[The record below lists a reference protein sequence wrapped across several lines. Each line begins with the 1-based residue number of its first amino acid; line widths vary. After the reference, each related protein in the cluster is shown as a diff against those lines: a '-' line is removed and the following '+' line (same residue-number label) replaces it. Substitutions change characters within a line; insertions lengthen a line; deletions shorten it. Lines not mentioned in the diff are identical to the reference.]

1 MTEEEKK
8 LLEQQDEAPAQPT
21 ISNVD
26 WLRKYGYVDED
37 KEKLRQNYLAG
48 IPDVETEEETERKI
62 KARKTARS
70 VEGFTKLIGALG
82 NVFNVNAGAVNQTI
96 TPQTQPI
103 DYDAIREK
111 YRNARNAVKQYKAKA
126 EEYVQSILDKRAA
139 QARQAAGVAQGQERL
154 IEQARHN
161 GAMEYLQAQRAAQ
174 EAENKRQEREYKNRQ
189 LDEQKNYHKQSISAR
204 YATIN
209 HRNGTD
215 KQTEFYDPSTGT
227 TYNIPSHRYKDAID
241 QLAAVGGIPLTKEV
255 VTKDAMRDKD
265 GKEVLPA
272 ERKVIARTQK
282 EIVSDIIKQLPNNP
296 DLRDELEHLAEVGS
310 VDKKAAEEYNRRH
323 ASSDYTSAS
332 RYGKMSGR
340 AVYPLVNKDT
350 GKTEYFN
357 SEEERQKRK
366 AEIRNGS
373 KTSTAKPA
381 AVKVN
386 TTKTNDKGKGKTTE
400 ANSTGTGNFNFNNL
414 GKLKKQ

>member
-8 LLEQQDEAPAQPT
+8 LLEQQDETPAQPT

-96 TPQTQPI
+96 TPQAQPI

-161 GAMEYLQAQRAAQ
+161 GAMEELQAQKVAQ
-174 EAENKRQEREYKNRQ
+174 EAENRRWEREYKNRQ

-204 YATIN
+204 YATSSRTPQEDEYYIP
-209 HRNGTD
+209 T
-215 KQTEFYDPSTGT
+215 TGT
-227 TYNIPSHRYKDAID
+227 SYYVPKSDKILA
-241 QLAAVGGIPLTKEV
+241 QLASAAGVQLSKQV
-255 VTKDAMRDKD
+255 KTKDANDFQ
-265 GKEVLPA
+265 GAEYKEVKLTNN
-272 ERKVIARTQK
+272 E
-282 EIVSDIIKQLPNNP
+282 IIK
-296 DLRDELEHLAEVGS
+296 EVI
-310 VDKKAAEEYNRRH
+310 KAAETNEDVRDMLEHFARRKSTDTKAAEAYNRRH
-323 ASSDYTSAS
+323 ASSDYVSAS
-332 RYGKMSGR
+332 RQGKTT
-340 AVYPLVNKDT
+340 YPLVNKDT

-366 AEIRNGS
+366 TEIRNGS
-373 KTSTAKPA
+373 KTSTVKPVTA
-381 AVKVN
+381 KVN
-386 TTKTNDKGKGKTTE
+386 TTKTNDKGKGKTAE

-414 GKLKKQ
+414 GKLQKQ